1 MEIRLAANTDLN
13 DILAIYNQEVK
24 GDVATLDLQKKS
36 LSEWRMWF
44 QQSVIKGYP
53 MYVAVINNK
62 VVGYAYFSA
71 YRKKDSFS
79 STVEI
84 DIYVDVDH
92 RNQGIASALME
103 KLLEVGTANKKL
115 HMVVSVINSDN
126 PVSTH
131 MEEKYG
137 FTHAGTVPEVAH
149 KFGEYRGIEYYYRKL
164 D

>member
-1 MEIRLAANTDLN
+1 MEIRLAVNTDLN
-13 DILAIYNQEVK
+13 DILDIYNHEVK

-36 LSEWRMWF
+36 LFEWKMWF
-44 QQSVIKGYP
+44 QESANKGYSL
-53 MYVAVINNK
+53 YVAEVNGK

-71 YRKKDSFS
+71 YRNKDSFS

-84 DIYVDVDH
+84 DVYVDTGY
-92 RNQGIASALME
+92 RNQGIATALAE
-103 KLLEVGTANKKL
+103 KLLQDGINNPKL
-115 HMVVSVINSDN
+115 HMVVSVINSNN

-131 MEEKYG
+131 MEEKFG